1 MSRYFQYKGLAKDGH
16 KKNGI
21 IEAEDEDQAAALLR
35 PAISTLIN
43 IEEISQEEGNRM
55 LVAEDIKANRVSF
68 LARIFPHKISAT
80 ELSFFTR
87 QLGIMLGAG
96 MSLVNSL
103 EGLAV
108 SQQNP
113 KTVAMFR
120 DIADRIRQ
128 GKNFWEALAFY
139 PNSFNKMYIN
149 VVRSGEASGKLDE
162 ILKELADQMEKI
174 RKIRS
179 DVMGAMYYPI
189 FSVVV
194 AFVVVLIMLIK
205 IIPIF
210 EKMYAGFGAKL
221 PPITLLLISISQE
234 IRSHFFLFFGLF
246 CSLVFGLRQLWLK
259 NHIFRVNFEALLLRI
274 PFFGTI
280 LREFAYVQLCRIL
293 SMLLGS
299 GVHIVES
306 IQLSAEVVRWQSM
319 SQGLKTC
326 AGNLQEGQY
335 LADSFQKEKILPD
348 LATQMIRSGEETG
361 QVDQM
366 LHNVAN
372 FYDEML
378 SAKIKG
384 INSVIE
390 PILIVL
396 LGGLVALL
404 LLAMYMPI
412 FSMSKAMQGH

>member
-1 MSRYFQYKGLAKDGH
+1 
-16 KKNGI
+16 
-21 IEAEDEDQAAALLR
+21 
-35 PAISTLIN
+35 
-43 IEEISQEEGNRM
+43 
-55 LVAEDIKANRVSF
+55 
-68 LARIFPHKISAT
+68 
-80 ELSFFTR
+80 
-87 QLGIMLGAG
+87 MLGAG

-108 SQQNP
+108 SQKDP
-113 KTVAMFR
+113 KTSAIFR
-120 DIADRIRQ
+120 DIADKIRQ
-128 GKNFWEALAFY
+128 GRSFWEALSFY

-162 ILKELADQMEKI
+162 ILKELADQMEKV

-179 DVMGAMYYPI
+179 DVMGAMYYPV
-189 FSVVV
+189 FSMVV
-194 AFVVVLIMLIK
+194 AFIVVLIMLVK

-221 PPITLLLISISQE
+221 PAITMLLISISKNV
-234 IRSHFFLFFGLF
+234 RSHFFLFAGLF
-246 CSLVFGLRQLWLK
+246 FALIILLRWLWQN
-259 NHIFRVNFEALLLRI
+259 NHAFRVNMETLVLGI
-274 PFFGTI
+274 PFFGSI
-280 LREFAYVQLCRIL
+280 LREFAYVQLCRVL

-306 IQLSAEVVRWQSM
+306 IQLTSEVVRWQSM
-319 SQGLKTC
+319 RKGLKIC
-326 AGNLQEGQY
+326 AATLQEGQY
-335 LADSFQKEKILPD
+335 LADGFQKENILPP

-361 QVDQM
+361 QVDKM

-378 SAKIKG
+378 AAKIKG

-396 LGGLVALL
+396 LGGLVAVL

-412 FSMSKAMQGH
+412 FSMSKAMRGH

>member
-1 MSRYFQYKGLAKDGH
+1 MSRYFQYKGLAGDGS
-16 KKNGI
+16 KKKGI
-21 IEAEDEDQAAALLR
+21 IEAEDDDQAAALLA
-35 PAISTLIN
+35 PSISTLISL
-43 IEEISQEEGNRM
+43 EEISAEEGNRQM
-55 LVAEDIKANRVSF
+55 VADEQKANRGSF
-68 LARIFPHKISAT
+68 FDRLFPHKIRAT
-80 ELSFFTR
+80 ELTFFTR

-108 SQQNP
+108 SQKDP
-113 KTVAMFR
+113 KTSAIFR
-120 DIADRIRQ
+120 DIADKIRQ
-128 GKNFWEALAFY
+128 GRSFWEALSFY

-162 ILKELADQMEKI
+162 ILKELADQMEKV

-179 DVMGAMYYPI
+179 DVMGAMYYPV
-189 FSVVV
+189 FSMVV
-194 AFVVVLIMLIK
+194 AFIVVLIMLVK

-221 PPITLLLISISQE
+221 PAITMLLISISKNV
-234 IRSHFFLFFGLF
+234 RSHFFLFAGLF
-246 CSLVFGLRQLWLK
+246 FALIILLRWLWQN
-259 NHIFRVNFEALLLRI
+259 NHAFRVNMETLVLGI
-274 PFFGTI
+274 PFFGSI
-280 LREFAYVQLCRIL
+280 LREFAYVQLCRVL

-306 IQLSAEVVRWQSM
+306 IQLTSEVVRWQSM
-319 SQGLKTC
+319 RKGLKIC
-326 AGNLQEGQY
+326 AATLQEGQY
-335 LADSFQKEKILPD
+335 LADGFQKENILPP

-361 QVDQM
+361 QVDKM

-378 SAKIKG
+378 AAKIKG

-396 LGGLVALL
+396 LGGLVAVL

-412 FSMSKAMQGH
+412 FSMSKAMRGH

>member
-1 MSRYFQYKGLAKDGH
+1 MSRYFKYKGLARDGN

-35 PAISTLIN
+35 PSLSVLIALR
-43 IEEISQEEGNRM
+43 EISAEEGNQQM
-55 LVAEDIKANRVSF
+55 VAEDMKANRGSF
-68 LARIFPHKISAT
+68 LERFFPHKIPAT

-87 QLGIMLGAG
+87 QLGIMLSAG
-96 MSLVNSL
+96 MSLVSSL

-108 SQQNP
+108 SQRDR
-113 KTVAMFR
+113 KTAAMFR

-139 PNSFNKMYIN
+139 PHSFNKMYIN

-162 ILKELADQMEKI
+162 ILKELADQMEKV

-179 DVMGAMYYPI
+179 DVMGAMYYPV
-189 FSVVV
+189 FSMVV
-194 AFVVVLIMLIK
+194 AFIVVLIMLIK

-221 PPITLLLISISQE
+221 PAITVMLISLSQNV
-234 IRSHFFLFFGLF
+234 RSHFFLFAGLLLAF
-246 CSLVFGLRQLWLK
+246 AALIRWLWNN
-259 NHIFRVNFEALLLRI
+259 NHAFRVNMEGLILRI
-274 PFFGTI
+274 PFFGAI
-280 LREFAYVQLCRIL
+280 LREFAYVQLCRVL

-306 IQLSAEVVRWQSM
+306 IQLTSEVVRWQSM
-319 SQGLKTC
+319 RRGLKTC
-326 AGNLQEGQY
+326 AASLQEGQY
-335 LADSFQKEKILPD
+335 LADGLQREKILPP

-361 QVDQM
+361 QVDRM

-390 PILIVL
+390 PILIVM
-396 LGGLVALL
+396 LGGLVAVL

-412 FSMSKAMQGH
+412 FSMSKAMRGH

>member
-1 MSRYFQYKGLAKDGH
+1 MSRYFQYKGLAKNGR
-16 KKNGI
+16 KTSGI
-21 IEAEDEDQAAALLR
+21 IEAEDEDQAVALLR
-35 PAISTLIN
+35 PSIATLIN
-43 IEEISQEEGNRM
+43 LAEISAEEGNRQ
-55 LVAEDIKANRVSF
+55 LVEKELKAGRGSILSRF
-68 LARIFPHKISAT
+68 FPHKISAT
-80 ELSFFTR
+80 ELTFFTR

-108 SQQNP
+108 SQRDQQ
-113 KTVAMFR
+113 TAAMFR
-120 DIADRIRQ
+120 DIADKIRQ

-149 VVRSGEASGKLDE
+149 VVRSGEASGRLDE
-162 ILKELADQMEKI
+162 ILKELADQMEKV
-174 RKIRS
+174 RKIKS
-179 DVMGAMYYPI
+179 DVMGAMYYPV
-189 FSVVV
+189 FSTVV
-194 AFVVVLIMLIK
+194 AFIVVLIMLIK

-221 PPITLLLISISQE
+221 PAITMLLISISQNV
-234 IRSHFFLFFGLF
+234 RSHFFLFAGIFFSLLILF
-246 CSLVFGLRQLWLK
+246 HQLWKK
-259 NHIFRVNFEALLLRI
+259 NHNFRVNMEFLMLRI
-274 PFFGTI
+274 PFFGAI
-280 LREFAYVQLCRIL
+280 LREFAYVQLCRVL
-293 SMLLGS
+293 GMLLGS

-306 IQLSAEVVRWQSM
+306 IQLTSEVVRWQSM
-319 SQGLKTC
+319 RKGLKTC

-335 LADSFQKEKILPD
+335 LADSFQEENILPT

-361 QVDQM
+361 QVEKM
-366 LHNVAN
+366 LQNVAN

-396 LGGLVALL
+396 LGGLVAVL

-412 FSMSKAMQGH
+412 FSMSQAMRGH